1 MDTRRTILIGI
12 ILVLTAL
19 TAVGAVA
26 AILAFFVPFAAN
38 PAQSN
43 DLPGTEWTLVT
54 LNGGALVEGSEIT
67 LRFGAADD
75 SGAAIEG
82 SGGCNTYRGSYTASG
97 ESLSL
102 SDLYWTE
109 MACQD
114 PKGIVEQEQAFFQ
127 TLNTAAAYSIARE
140 AGAGD
145 RLELYD
151 EGGTRIL
158 VFAAEGTVAAP
169 APTATTAAAT
179 EVAAATPTPVPPT
192 MTATAVP
199 PTAVPP
205 TVTLEPPTP
214 TPAPPEPPAGFTQY
228 VDPLS
233 GVSLFLPEG
242 WTATEPVREPPHS
255 QPRTMILRSY
265 PADKYVG
272 GGRRQ
277 PGDTKCDLT
286 IHPPGT
292 SMADVAPR
300 TRSDPPVTVLSEEE
314 RVLHSGLPGK
324 RFEVESMGRSVSL
337 VTLLPAATSNGRAG
351 VLTCFGEL
359 APFDEIAMTLHAAD
373 QTSALIAALEAP
385 DSLPSGAL
393 VTVRF
398 TLTNVSSEGL
408 YVLAWFTPLEGLA
421 GDIFWVQRE
430 GVDLDYRGKMV
441 KRAAPTAKDYVW
453 IEAGASTSVE
463 VDLAEGYDLAPA
475 GQYAV
480 QFRSPR
486 LSHIAKTAEDQA
498 GSFDELESLQIP
510 SNSVRV
516 TIGR

>member
-1 MDTRRTILIGI
+1 
-12 ILVLTAL
+12 
-19 TAVGAVA
+19 
-26 AILAFFVPFAAN
+26 
-38 PAQSN
+38 
-43 DLPGTEWTLVT
+43 
-54 LNGGALVEGSEIT
+54 
-67 LRFGAADD
+67 
-75 SGAAIEG
+75 
-82 SGGCNTYRGSYTASG
+82 
-97 ESLSL
+97 
-102 SDLYWTE
+102 
-109 MACQD
+109 
-114 PKGIVEQEQAFFQ
+114 
-127 TLNTAAAYSIARE
+127 
-140 AGAGD
+140 
-145 RLELYD
+145 
-151 EGGTRIL
+151 
-158 VFAAEGTVAAP
+158 
-169 APTATTAAAT
+169 
-179 EVAAATPTPVPPT
+179 
-192 MTATAVP
+192 
-199 PTAVPP
+199 
-205 TVTLEPPTP
+205 
-214 TPAPPEPPAGFTQY
+214 
-228 VDPLS
+228 
-233 GVSLFLPEG
+233 
-242 WTATEPVREPPHS
+242 
-255 QPRTMILRSY
+255 MILRSY

-286 IHPPGT
+286 VHLLGT
-292 SMADVAPR
+292 SVADVAPR
-300 TRSDPPVTVLSEEE
+300 TRTDPPVTVLSVEE

-324 RFEVESMGRSVSL
+324 RFEVESLGSSVSL
-337 VTLLPAATSNGRAG
+337 VTEINGRAV
-351 VLTCFGEL
+351 VLVCFGEL

-373 QTSALIAALEAP
+373 QTSALVAALEAP
-385 DSLPSGAL
+385 DSLPGGAV